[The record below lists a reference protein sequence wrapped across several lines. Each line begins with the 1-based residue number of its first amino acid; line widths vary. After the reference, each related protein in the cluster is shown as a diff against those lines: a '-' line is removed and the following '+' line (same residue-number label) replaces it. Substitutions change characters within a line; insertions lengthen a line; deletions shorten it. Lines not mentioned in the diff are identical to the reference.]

1 MKALNRIIKLNNL
14 LPIIFSSLFL
24 FGIYKIINDFGQIID
39 NISKITLPIL
49 SLATFIYFLSVI
61 LRYIRWKIVYLEL
74 FENYK
79 FNMINET
86 IIGYMA
92 NNLLPFRLGEL
103 YRVNRISKKEHN
115 SFVRVLSTIFTE
127 RLFDVVALV
136 LLLVLALPFVNQF
149 DFKLFEL
156 SNTAIFISILII
168 ISIVTLLFLRKII
181 FFEILI
187 QKLIFLFNDLLSF
200 FYECRSYKKYL
211 FISVL
216 SILIWIIESIVYYV
230 IADYF
235 ILDIS
240 RKYLF
245 TIILIVCSITNLSG
259 IIPSLPGNLGNFEF
273 FGTLSFLAMGIS
285 SSIGATVI
293 IIVHLVLF
301 IPISILGFIIISMQK
316 LAQKK

>member
-1 MKALNRIIKLNNL
+1 M
-14 LPIIFSSLFL
+14 
-24 FGIYKIINDFGQIID
+24 
-39 NISKITLPIL
+39 
-49 SLATFIYFLSVI
+49 
-61 LRYIRWKIVYLEL
+61 
-74 FENYK
+74 
-79 FNMINET
+79 
-86 IIGYMA
+86 
-92 NNLLPFRLGEL
+92 
-103 YRVNRISKKEHN
+103 
-115 SFVRVLSTIFTE
+115 
-127 RLFDVVALV
+127 
-136 LLLVLALPFVNQF
+136 NQF